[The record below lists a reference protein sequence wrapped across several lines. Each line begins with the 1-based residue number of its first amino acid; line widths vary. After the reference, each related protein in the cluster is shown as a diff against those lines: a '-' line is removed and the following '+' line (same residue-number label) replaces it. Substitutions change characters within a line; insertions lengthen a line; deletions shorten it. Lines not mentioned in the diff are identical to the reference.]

1 MESSVFKQGSF
12 EDEIYR
18 SMEKTLV
25 KNQTEDRHGFNKL
38 AKAADLLNTAAAIFD
53 SAGMSKESKEVT
65 KVLQSMAVD
74 QLMSEAFSL
83 SDLMSKIDVLG
94 VSEHD
99 LHNML
104 EMSTPAQL
112 INLGKKLH
120 SVLKGD
126 SSLGEEIAQVA
137 KEHDI
142 TDPEVKDRLVD
153 KIMTAL
159 KVAKF
164 FV

>member
-1 MESSVFKQGSF
+1 MFKQGSF
-12 EDEIYR
+12 EDELYR

-25 KNQTEDRHGFNKL
+25 KNQTENRHGFNKL
-38 AKAADLLNTAAAIFD
+38 AKATDLLNTAADIFD
-53 SAGMSKESKEVT
+53 RAGMRKESEEVT
-65 KVLQSMAVD
+65 KVLRSVAID
-74 QLMSEAFSL
+74 QLISEAFSL

-94 VSEHD
+94 INEHD

-112 INLGKKLH
+112 ITLAKKIA

-126 SSLGEEIAQVA
+126 SSLSEEAEKLA

-142 TDPEVKDRLVD
+142 TDPEVKDKLVD
-153 KIMTAL
+153 RIMTAL